1 MKTQRTNEKE
11 ALSPALAAESAIPSN
26 INRRAF
32 IMRNAVIGAAMVM
45 TGRTMTP
52 QARAQQAAKE
62 AAAKPTLPPLDST
75 SMSYDLDVVKRS
87 KGPVMTILEEFY
99 KVGPGPSSSH
109 TIGPMRITYDFYQ
122 RCTKLPADQLNQATG
137 LKVHLFGSL
146 SATGKGHGT
155 ERASLAGLLGKE
167 PATVD
172 PLFLDAMKEKPDQ
185 SYPLKLG
192 DKTFNLSLADIIYDS
207 AKGEFPHP
215 NTMTCQL
222 MGGDKAI
229 YELEYYSP
237 GGGFYEWKGY
247 TPPKKGQP
255 KYPYATMKE
264 LRQHAEKNN
273 LSIAQVIM
281 ANEVAVS
288 GKTEEQINAFLDKI
302 AGAMLATVK
311 AGLAVKE
318 GVLPGPIKLQSKAA
332 TVWERAQDDKYES
345 DRAVALLS
353 ACALAASEENAR
365 GHLVITA
372 PTGGS
377 AGVMPA
383 IVYGLVETKRKLP
396 VDKVRQG
403 LLGGAAIGYLCK
415 HNATLSGAEGG
426 CQSEIGVAS
435 AMSAAFI
442 ASALDAPPQVTE
454 NAAESA
460 LEHHL
465 GMTCDPVAGYVQVPC
480 IERCAFGAVK
490 AWTAYM
496 IATNEIASRHRV
508 DLDTTI
514 ETLAETGRD
523 MSVKY
528 KETSEAGLAANLV
541 LC

>member
-1 MKTQRTNEKE
+1 MSTPAKQDG
-11 ALSPALAAESAIPSN
+11 SFPALPEESAIPST
-26 INRRAF
+26 INRRSF
-32 IMRNAVIGAAMVM
+32 IMRNAVIGAAAVM
-45 TGRTMTP
+45 TGRVWTP
-52 QARAQQAAKE
+52 EARAQQAEKE
-62 AAAKPTLPPLDST
+62 AAARSPLPPLDST
-75 SMSYDLDVVKRS
+75 SMSQDLDVVKRS
-87 KGPVMTILEEFY
+87 NGPVMTVIEEFY

-122 RCTKLPADQLNQATG
+122 RCTKLPADQLAQATG

-172 PLFLDAMKEKPDQ
+172 PLFLDEMKAKPDQ
-185 SYPLKLG
+185 SYSVKLG
-192 DKTFNLSLADIIYDS
+192 EKTFTLSLADIIYDTP
-207 AKGEFPHP
+207 KGDFPHP
-215 NTMTCQL
+215 NTMICKL
-222 MGGDKAI
+222 IGGDKSV

-255 KYPYATMKE
+255 KYRYGTMKE

-288 GKTEEQINAFLDKI
+288 GKTEEQINSFLDKI
-302 AGAMLATVK
+302 ANAMLATVK

-318 GVLPGPIKLQSKAA
+318 GALPGPIKLQSKAA
-332 TVWERAQDDKYES
+332 TVWQRAQDDKYEA

-383 IVYGLVETKRKLP
+383 IVYGLTQTKRALP
-396 VDKVRQG
+396 QEKVRQG

-442 ASALDAPPQVTE
+442 ASAMDASPLVTE

-490 AWTAYM
+490 AWTAYL

-514 ETLAETGRD
+514 TTLADTGKD
-523 MSVKY
+523 MSTRY